1 MNKTLTILAPI
12 SVLVFIVILAVMYGW
27 VGTMDTTM
35 GGETP
40 ERPEL
45 NTAAN
50 QTQLINNPTF
60 QAGVGNGQIQLIN
73 KPTFQAGVGNGQ
85 IQLINKPTFPAGV
98 GNGQIQLINK
108 PTFPAG
114 VGNGQ
119 IQLINKPT
127 FPAGVG
133 NGQIQLINQIVQ
145 GSPYLGMG
153 LADVP
158 AALSQELNLK
168 AGVGVYVKSVTV
180 ASPAEKAGV
189 KSGDVILKFD
199 GKNAATHQQIG
210 DILKTKKVGSVIK
223 IVINRNGKKK
233 SFHIK
238 LESAPNIPDTAVS
251 APNNIQTQQNGVQQ
265 NNGQAQQNGSTQQT
279 SPKNPFEP
287 PPATSKIWMGADIQD
302 IDAVMQLQFSLPDT
316 RGVIVSHVSE
326 NSPAIT
332 AGLQTG
338 DVIRR
343 FNDTRIRDVNQFQ
356 SLILKSQPGNQIQL
370 TVLRKGSQI
379 TLPLLLGEQTPTPE
393 KPPFLGPADIA
404 IEGTWIGMDV
414 GELTG
419 NGAADLGLPAGTKGI
434 LVNDVE
440 SPPATM
446 LGFTTGDVI
455 VAVNGQPTP
464 DMKNF
469 ETATQKQ
476 TSAVVD
482 VIRGNKHLFI
492 SVPPP
497 GFTQQGTK
505 INQAIDNKI
514 KQVAMTQQVVQP
526 QQTIQPCPIQQP
538 QTQQGM
544 QQQPN
549 IKSVPQRFGIFA
561 STPDLNSTVYG
572 NRFQTPYLIMVDL
585 TNNSFAVVDP
595 PNIGNIA
602 DTFSSNNL
610 SALLCSDISQQTAS
624 DLSAKGVTIYA
635 GVVGT
640 PDRAIDS
647 YKSGSLTPVKG
658 L

>member
-1 MNKTLTILAPI
+1 MNKALTILAPI

-60 QAGVGNGQIQLIN
+60 
-73 KPTFQAGVGNGQ
+73 
-85 IQLINKPTFPAGV
+85 PAGI
-98 GNGQIQLINK
+98 GS
-108 PTFPAG
+108 
-114 VGNGQ
+114 GQ

-145 GSPYLGMG
+145 GSPYIGMG

-168 AGVGVYVKSVTV
+168 AGVGVYVKSVTI

-189 KSGDVILKFD
+189 KIGDVILKFD

-210 DILKTKKVGSVIK
+210 EILKTKKAGSVIK

-238 LESAPNIPDTAVS
+238 LENAPNLPNTAVS
-251 APNNIQTQQNGVQQ
+251 APNNSQTQQIGVQQ

-287 PPATSKIWMGADIQD
+287 PPAASKIWMGADIQD

-316 RGVIVSHVSE
+316 RGVIVSHVSA

-379 TLPLLLGEQTPTPE
+379 TLPLLLGEQTPTPA
-393 KPPFLGPADIA
+393 KTPFLGPADIA

-419 NGAADLGLPAGTKGI
+419 NGAADLGLPAGTQGI

-505 INQAIDNKI
+505 INQPLDNKI
-514 KQVAMTQQVVQP
+514 KQVAMTQQVAQPQQTIQPCPSVQTQN

-538 QTQQGM
+538 LTQQGV

-549 IKSVPQRFGIFA
+549 TKSVPQRFGIFA
-561 STPDLNSTVYG
+561 SNPDLNSTVYG
-572 NRFQTPYLIMVDL
+572 NRFQNPYLIMVDL
-585 TNNSFAVVDP
+585 SSNSFAVIDP
-595 PNIGNIA
+595 SNIGNIA

-610 SALLCSDISQQTAS
+610 SALVCSDISQQAAS
-624 DLSAKGVTIYA
+624 ELSAKGVTIYA

-640 PDRAIDS
+640 PNRAIDS
-647 YKSGSLTPVKG
+647 YQSGSLTPVKG